1 MGTYDHECVNAYSND
16 ILGNPKIIY
25 MFFKEKKGDLTTP

>member
-1 MGTYDHECVNAYSND
+1 MGTYDNECVHANSND

-25 MFFKEKKGDLTTP
+25 IFFKDLNLVEV